1 MVKTLKEVCELIDG
15 ELCGDGEIKICGVA
29 GIKEAQEHEITFLAN
44 AKYRGEM
51 EHTQASAIIIGKDF
65 YPTNGEN
72 GKPTIRTDNPYF
84 AFVKV
89 MEMFAWPKRAIEYG
103 IHDTAIIGK
112 NAQFGEQVSIQAY
125 TVIGDNVQIGNGAII
140 NPFVYIGDDV
150 EIGSEAHFYPGVT
163 ICEAVKI
170 GHRVIIHSRAV
181 IGSDGFGFAAV
192 SDRYH
197 KIPQVGTVII
207 EDDVEIGAN
216 TTIDRATMTNGATI
230 IKRGTKI
237 DNLVQVAHN
246 VIVGE
251 DCCIAAQSGIAGSSE
266 LKDRVTMA
274 GQSGVAGHLT
284 ISEGNTIFAKSA
296 VTKDTP
302 AGSYMSGFPARPHA
316 RQLRIQASLRKLPTM
331 LQEFSRLKQRVLEL
345 EDKLRQ
351 SNEEST
357 ES

>member
-1 MVKTLKEVCELIDG
+1 MVKKLKEVCELIGG
-15 ELCGDGEIKICGVA
+15 ELCGDGEIEIRGVS
-29 GIKEAQEHEITFLAN
+29 GIKEAQEHEITFVAN
-44 AKYRGEM
+44 AKYRGEI
-51 EHTQASAIIIGKDF
+51 EHTQASAVIIGKDF
-65 YPTNGEN
+65 IPTNGEN
-72 GKPTIRTDNPYF
+72 GKPTIRADNPYF

-89 MEMFAWPKRAIEYG
+89 MEMFAWPKRETEYG
-103 IHDTAIIGK
+103 IHETAIIGK
-112 NAQFGEQVSIQAY
+112 NAQIGEQVSIQAFA
-125 TVIGDNVQIGNGAII
+125 VVGDNVKIGNGAVI

-150 EIGSEAHFYPGVT
+150 EIGSDVLFYPGVT
-163 ICEAVKI
+163 IYDAVKV
-170 GHRVIIHSRAV
+170 GNRVIIHSRAV

-192 SDRYH
+192 SDRYY

-216 TTIDRATMTNGATI
+216 STIDRATMTNGATI

-246 VIVGE
+246 VIIGE

-284 ISEGNTIFAKSA
+284 ISEGNIIFAKSA

-302 AGSYMSGFPARPHA
+302 AGSYVSGFPARPHA
-316 RQLRIQASLRKLPTM
+316 QQLRIQASLRKLPAM
-331 LQEFSRLKQRVLEL
+331 LQEFSRLQQRVLEL
-345 EDKLRQ
+345 EDKCRRI
-351 SNEEST
+351 NEEST
-357 ES
+357 GS